1 MLASLPEPGGWSG
14 KKNTHHRADH
24 PVLGST
30 PKTGGAW
37 EEKITPTCSERRQGP
52 SRRCRLHH
60 RAVKPVLA
68 STPKTGIGKHRTSL
82 PEPGGWRW
90 SLVKLSRKKNPHHR
104 ADHPVLGSFPK
115 SGGAGEEKITPT
127 CSERRQG
134 PSRRCRLYHRAVK
147 PVLASIPQTG
157 RGKHPTLVENITKN
171 TGASTVNANWRA

>member
-14 KKNTHHRADH
+14 KKNTHRRADH

-37 EEKITPTCSERRQGP
+37 EEKITTTCPERRQGP

-68 STPKTGIGKHRTSL
+68 STPNTGIGKHGTSL
-82 PEPGGWRW
+82 PKPGGWRW

-104 ADHPVLGSFPK
+104 ADHPVLGSH
-115 SGGAGEEKITPT
+115 
-127 CSERRQG
+127 
-134 PSRRCRLYHRAVK
+134 HRAVK
-147 PVLASIPQTG
+147 PVLASIPKSG
-157 RGKHPTLVENITKN
+157 IGKHPTLVENIWKN
-171 TGASTVNANWRA
+171 TGAATVNANWRG